1 MLLGGRSVTAELL
14 GWFTSKKQGLM
25 HGHSLYRGGRSRHSW
40 RFRMVISSQG
50 RVRFSDR
57 RVRHT
62 SRHLCAFSSGKYS
75 LMKSMN
81 ARSLGVICLPEG
93 HSSRKVFFSVVYS
106 SRTVTNAPVSRAA
119 RTENSDM

>member
-25 HGHSLYRGGRSRHSW
+25 SGHYLYRGGPMSSFVAIQDGDLIARQSSIQRSTAP
-40 RFRMVISSQG
+40 
-50 RVRFSDR
+50 
-57 RVRHT
+57 HT
-62 SRHLCAFSSGKYS
+62 SRHLWAFSSGRYS

-81 ARSLGVICLPEG
+81 ARSLGVMSLPEG
-93 HSSRKVFFSVVYS
+93 HSSRKVFCSVVYS
-106 SRTVTNAPVSRAA
+106 SRIVTKAPASRAA